1 MNTFVRRVPNAIGNE
16 MLAPSRD
23 AIARAVE
30 QIQGSFRNPY
40 REQSNQEMKVR
51 LEERR
56 KERER
61 IARELHDTLF
71 QGFLGASAI
80 LYSAIEQI
88 PGDAPTKPS
97 LNRALQL
104 MYRVIDEGRMVLQE
118 LRSSPASSLSL
129 EQGLR
134 RLWDELAPPSVQL
147 RIFVKGQPKAL
158 QPAIEEQIYRIGREA
173 IVNGLRHSGATSM
186 EVDVE
191 YSPRRLRMVVRDNGC
206 GIDPQLVRRGKGSH
220 WGLVG
225 MRERAGSIGAQLRI
239 WSSPGA
245 GTQVELSIP
254 GDIAA
259 DSPV

>member
-1 MNTFVRRVPNAIGNE
+1 MNTFVRRVPSAIGND
-16 MLAPSRD
+16 MMASSRD

-30 QIQGSFRNPY
+30 RVQGSLGNPY
-40 REQSNQEMKVR
+40 REQSNSEINLR

-88 PGDAPTKPS
+88 PCDAPTKPS

-118 LRSSPASSLSL
+118 LRSSPAASVSL

-147 RIFVKGQPKAL
+147 RILVKGQPKAL
-158 QPAIEEQIYRIGREA
+158 KPAVEEQIYRIGREA
-173 IVNGLRHSGATSM
+173 MVNGLRHSGATAI
-186 EVDVE
+186 EVEVE
-191 YSPRRLRMVVRDNGC
+191 YLPRRLRLVVRDNGC
-206 GIDPQLVRRGKGSH
+206 GIDPQLVRGGKASH

-225 MRERAGSIGAQLRI
+225 MRERAASIGAQLRI
-239 WSSPGA
+239 WSCPGA

-254 GDIAA
+254 GDVAA